1 VLLVPVTEVQVPKYF
16 FHLQSESTVVPDT
29 KGKEFQCVQDAHFHA
44 QVIVRKAVPYLAADD
59 GRWAVR
65 IQSTSNDPEIIVL
78 FPSHVSLNRTMAG

>member
-1 VLLVPVTEVQVPKYF
+1 
-16 FHLQSESTVVPDT
+16 VVPDT

-59 GRWAVR
+59 GRWALR

-78 FPSHVSLNRTMAG
+78 FPSYVSLSRTMVG